1 MFSKMRLAKKS
12 ILIFFLMPL
21 SSWATCD
28 ATIESIQ
35 QGVDN
40 LSGYHSLQRT
50 DAEKQL
56 TLYTTATDDCTLYVA
71 LSSENNF
78 QFIGQHQHIP
88 YHIASSSSLLSGQV
102 SRLAVEDG
110 QASFALTIA
119 AGTPVKAGQYRDRL
133 TLQLMNENNEVL
145 DDYEL
150 NVDVNIPANV
160 SLSLLGFSSS
170 HNVVNLGELVANK
183 EYAMLPT
190 LKVVTNADVAI
201 KVDSENK
208 GKLIHTLYQSRFAID
223 YSLIM
228 NGRNIDLKQR
238 SVKTFSFSDQTVFLL
253 PLKIKLAQFQNQ
265 AAGHYSDTVRF
276 QISPL
281 NY

>member
-1 MFSKMRLAKKS
+1 
-12 ILIFFLMPL
+12 
-21 SSWATCD
+21 
-28 ATIESIQ
+28 
-35 QGVDN
+35 
-40 LSGYHSLQRT
+40 
-50 DAEKQL
+50 
-56 TLYTTATDDCTLYVA
+56 
-71 LSSENNF
+71 
-78 QFIGQHQHIP
+78 
-88 YHIASSSSLLSGQV
+88 
-102 SRLAVEDG
+102 
-110 QASFALTIA
+110 
-119 AGTPVKAGQYRDRL
+119 
-133 TLQLMNENNEVL
+133 MNENNEVL

-183 EYAMLPT
+183 EYTMLPT

-253 PLKIKLAQFQNQ
+253 PLKIKLAQFKNQ
-265 AAGHYSDTVRF
+265 AAGHYSDTIRF

>member
-1 MFSKMRLAKKS
+1 
-12 ILIFFLMPL
+12 MPL

-88 YHIASSSSLLSGQV
+88 YHIAFSSSLLSGQV

-119 AGTPVKAGQYRDRL
+119 AGTIR
-133 TLQLMNENNEVL
+133 
-145 DDYEL
+145 
-150 NVDVNIPANV
+150 
-160 SLSLLGFSSS
+160 
-170 HNVVNLGELVANK
+170 
-183 EYAMLPT
+183 
-190 LKVVTNADVAI
+190 
-201 KVDSENK
+201 
-208 GKLIHTLYQSRFAID
+208 QSR
-223 YSLIM
+223 
-228 NGRNIDLKQR
+228 
-238 SVKTFSFSDQTVFLL
+238 SVS
-253 PLKIKLAQFQNQ
+253 
-265 AAGHYSDTVRF
+265 
-276 QISPL
+276 
-281 NY
+281 